1 MNVAFTLDWAL
12 VNQWFAENQMLIRI
26 AFIVL
31 GALIARAVF
40 RSATAR
46 IIARVVD
53 GVGAATDGTA
63 PKQRTSTANAQA
75 RIVQRTRTLGAVLG
89 TLTNWVLG
97 VVATVLVLSE
107 LGFEVTA
114 IVAGAGILGAGLALG
129 AQDIVRDF
137 LNGVF
142 MVFED
147 QIGIG
152 DKVDVGDAKGVVE
165 EVTIRITKI
174 RDAQGTLWFVR
185 NGQIQRVASKSHP
198 KR

>member
-1 MNVAFTLDWAL
+1 MNAGFTLDWAIW
-12 VNQWFAENQMLIRI
+12 NQWFAENQTIIRI

-40 RSATAR
+40 RSATSR

-53 GVGAATDGTA
+53 GVAVAADGSA
-63 PKQRTSTANAQA
+63 PKKRTSSANAQA

>member
-1 MNVAFTLDWAL
+1 MNGGLTLDWAMW
-12 VNQWFAENQMLIRI
+12 NQWFAENQTIIRI

-31 GALIARAVF
+31 GALIARAIF
-40 RSATAR
+40 RSATSR

-53 GVGAATDGTA
+53 GVTVAADGTA
-63 PKQRTSTANAQA
+63 PKQRTSTVNAQA

-97 VVATVLVLSE
+97 VVAAVLVLSE